1 MIVVVLYLVK
11 SVLGL
16 CWDGLRV
23 RRQSSQRDTETEKKE
38 QKKKKKKKKKK
49 GKKNK
54 NEKEKVVQDGAGA
67 DGKADCRVQGGFQS
81 LRQGRR
87 W

>member
-1 MIVVVLYLVK
+1 MIVAVLYLVK

-16 CWDGLRV
+16 CWDDLPV
-23 RRQSSQRDTETEKKE
+23 RRQPSQRDTETEKKE
-38 QKKKKKKKKKK
+38 QKKKKKK
-49 GKKNK
+49 
-54 NEKEKVVQDGAGA
+54 NEKEKVVKDGAGA
-67 DGKADCRVQGGFQS
+67 DGKADCRVQGGFQP

>member
-1 MIVVVLYLVK
+1 VIVVVLYLVK

-16 CWDGLRV
+16 CWDDLPV
-23 RRQSSQRDTETEKKE
+23 RRQPSQRDTETEKKE
-38 QKKKKKKKKKK
+38 QKKK
-49 GKKNK
+49 
-54 NEKEKVVQDGAGA
+54 NEKEKVVKDGAGA

>member
-1 MIVVVLYLVK
+1 VIVVVLYLVK
-11 SVLGL
+11 SFLGL
-16 CWDGLRV
+16 CWGDLPL
-23 RRQSSQRDTETEKKE
+23 RRQPSQRDTETEKKE
-38 QKKKKKKKKKK
+38 QKKKKKKKGKKK
-49 GKKNK
+49 K

>member
-16 CWDGLRV
+16 CWDDLPV
-23 RRQSSQRDTETEKKE
+23 RRQPSQRDTETEKKE
-38 QKKKKKKKKKK
+38 QKKK
-49 GKKNK
+49 
-54 NEKEKVVQDGAGA
+54 NEKEKVVKDGAGA

>member
-1 MIVVVLYLVK
+1 
-11 SVLGL
+11 
-16 CWDGLRV
+16 
-23 RRQSSQRDTETEKKE
+23 
-38 QKKKKKKKKKK
+38 
-49 GKKNK
+49 
-54 NEKEKVVQDGAGA
+54 VQDGAGA